1 MPAPDRFRQIPS
13 VTSLLARDEI
23 RSLLAHHPR
32 AVVLGAIRRLLDGYR
47 SEASGEEGSGRT
59 REEWTSLLIAA
70 LPAEVSAGE
79 EISLRRVINATGIVV
94 HTNLG
99 RAPLPEEAIRAI
111 SETASGYSNL
121 EFDLAGGTRSQRLG
135 HVGEVLGCPHGG
147 GVRARREQQRGG
159 GVLVSH
165 GPGAGEGSDREP
177 GGTRRDRGLLPHP
190 GDHGG
195 QRRYPRRGGDHEPD
209 PRRRLRA

>member
-13 VTSLLARDEI
+13 VTSLLALDEI

-47 SEASGEEGSGRT
+47 SEASGEVGSGRT

-99 RAPLPEEAIRAI
+99 RAPLPGGAEVGGRRGDRGESGGSFRIPEIMA
-111 SETASGYSNL
+111 ASGATL
-121 EFDLAGGTRSQRLG
+121 VEGGPTTRTRLADY
-135 HVGEVLGCPHGG
+135 E
-147 GVRARREQQRGG
+147 
-159 GVLVSH
+159 
-165 GPGAGEGSDREP
+165 
-177 GGTRRDRGLLPHP
+177 
-190 GDHGG
+190 
-195 QRRYPRRGGDHEPD
+195 
-209 PRRRLRA
+209 

>member
-70 LPAEVSAGE
+70 LPAEVPAGE
-79 EISLRRVINATGIVV
+79 EIALRRVINATGIVV

-111 SETASGYSNL
+111 SETASGDSNL
-121 EFDLAGGTRSQRLG
+121 EFDLAGGTRCARARARTRAPPLAHYERAIGPSPALLLKVHPSNFRITGFTEEATISDLVALGGRLG
-135 HVGEVLGCPHGG
+135 VPGMEDL
-147 GVRARREQQRGG
+147 
-159 GVLVSH
+159 
-165 GPGAGEGSDREP
+165 GAGARFVFGQA
-177 GGTRRDRGLLPHP
+177 GLTR
-190 GDHGG
+190 
-195 QRRYPRRGGDHEPD
+195 
-209 PRRRLRA
+209 A